1 MPGVEILT
9 VAAVPKP
16 LDHAYVPPP
25 LAVLLTDVIEH
36 VKLSVPVILAVGD
49 VISCVTSVVAV
60 AVQPLAA
67 VTVTV

>member
-1 MPGVEILT
+1 M
-9 VAAVPKP
+9 PKP

-25 LAVLLTDVIEH
+25 AAVRVTLVMLQ
-36 VKLSVPVILAVGD
+36 VKLSVPVILAVGTEL
-49 VISCVTSVVAV
+49 SCVTSVVAV